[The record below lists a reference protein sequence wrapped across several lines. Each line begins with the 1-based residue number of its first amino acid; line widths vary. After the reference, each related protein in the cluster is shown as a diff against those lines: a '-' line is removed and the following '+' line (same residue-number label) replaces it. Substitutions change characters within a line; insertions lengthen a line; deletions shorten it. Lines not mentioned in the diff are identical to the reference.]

1 MNWMGWIMKG
11 PVCHAKKL
19 GVYPQSHKE
28 LLKGVLSRGS
38 DLCVRRIALAG
49 LWRVDGRGQSWRQ
62 GDQSGFLGIFS
73 VVLQILRGG
82 LGWAWHPHAQKD
94 NKSSGGLSE
103 MASRLSLIP
112 PSFAQPSTPTQFQP
126 KGHYSQVPALPRVLK
141 NLAALSVSSERV
153 MLVWAPLDLHPW
165 NARAQTLSFLS
176 HPASCPQHTEQ
187 PLRGCVGLAGV
198 PGPC

>member
-73 VVLQILRGG
+73 VVLQILQGG

-126 KGHYSQVPALPRVLK
+126 KGHYSQVPALPRV
-141 NLAALSVSSERV
+141 ARIWRLSVFHQKGSCWSGPLWIFTPGMPEPKHCLSSHTQPAV
-153 MLVWAPLDLHPW
+153 PST
-165 NARAQTLSFLS
+165 QSS
-176 HPASCPQHTEQ
+176 H
-187 PLRGCVGLAGV
+187 
-198 PGPC
+198 